1 MAEKIFCEEQI
12 KPDLSDDT
20 LAHYGVKGMKWRRR
34 KAKNRKNSN
43 MSKYRSN
50 TSSNSMMNQ
59 LSKARTNEERA
70 ALTNAVLNYYSRG
83 SGNYRKV
90 RDSVVDGNGNRL
102 SSRHISIASPVLEET
117 FRRKET
123 NRVKKKRSSK

>member
-1 MAEKIFCEEQI
+1 MEKIFCEEPI
-12 KPDLSDDT
+12 KPELSDDI
-20 LAHYGVKGMKWRRR
+20 LMHYGVKGMKWRRR
-34 KAKNRKNSN
+34 KAKTRKNSN
-43 MSKYRSN
+43 TSKFRSS

-70 ALTNAVLNYYSRG
+70 ALTNAILNYYTRG
-83 SGNYRKV
+83 SQNFRKV
-90 RDSVVDGNGNRL
+90 GSTVVDNRGNKLPTRMTANSGP
-102 SSRHISIASPVLEET
+102 ILEET